1 MIHQIKKEKA
11 FATLSLQAQLYIKL
25 QEATTDEQKFIQ
37 CINYA
42 TNISQR
48 KQLGKIDEMTDTNL
62 KVIMQLITSYLDS
75 GVDPDSLDNTIPAIC
90 HAVTCPELVKLLLAR
105 GANPDSL
112 THTQCTAL
120 HWVAMAF
127 HSYYVE
133 SLFVSAELLAAAGAN
148 INAKDQDGKTPIE
161 FIKKTFFLNEDKI
174 RKIEEKFKLI
184 TEHPREFSAISTT
197 ITDQSLYSDLQ
208 LTEKDLAQIG
218 LYREEKY
225 KKLIDSDPV
234 HNQIKSLFPK
244 PFWGHERKR
253 GKMIATFQDGDHA
266 SVLFRR
272 IP

>member
-1 MIHQIKKEKA
+1 MIHQTKEEKA

-25 QEATTDEQKFIQ
+25 QEATTNEQKFIQ

-48 KQLGKIDEMTDTNL
+48 KQLGKIDEITETNL
-62 KVIMQLITSYLDS
+62 KVIMRLIKSYLDS
-75 GVDPDSLDNTIPAIC
+75 GVDPDSLDNTIPALC
-90 HAVTCPELVKLLLAR
+90 HVVTCPELVKLLLTR

-133 SLFVSAELLAAAGAN
+133 SLFVSSELLAAAGAN
-148 INAKDQDGKTPIE
+148 INAQDQDGKTPIE
-161 FIKKTFFLNEDKI
+161 FIKKTFILSEDKI
-174 RKIEEKFKLI
+174 NKIEEKFKHV
-184 TEHPREFSAISTT
+184 TEHPRELNQIPTSV
-197 ITDQSLYSDLQ
+197 TDQSPYSDLQ
-208 LTEKDLAQIG
+208 LTENDHVQIALYKD
-218 LYREEKY
+218 EKY
-225 KKLIDSDPV
+225 KELINSDPV

-253 GKMIATFQDGDHA
+253 GKMIATFQDGDNA
-266 SVLFRR
+266 SVIFRR